1 MATTLKNSVF
11 ISLHF
16 RRLGVSRKV
25 EKNRVDTTADKQL
38 VTLSKRL
45 FRSDTY
51 QRITRIQH
59 QARSY
64 VLSRA
69 VETGLRGAVYA
80 LPTAFVSEVE
90 DKLSEYVEAMK
101 NEVATL
107 CGEWP
112 ELIEVTAREQLG
124 DLYRQCDY
132 QTVAEVAQA
141 FGIEW
146 SYIATDVPGELAN
159 ISSGVFKREREKL
172 EKEFEKA
179 TEYTKAIM
187 RRTCLEF
194 VTAFHGQLQ
203 PTDPTAKKKKPIHR
217 NTLNKLVDFMET
229 FKARNISGDEQM
241 AEAISTM
248 KALLSGIT
256 VQQLRGSETFKT
268 CVAKQIAKTV
278 EAVTELVEDCP
289 VRQIN
294 FDE

>member
-1 MATTLKNSVF
+1 MATLKNSVF

-25 EKNRVDTTADKQL
+25 EKNRVETTADKQL

-45 FRSDTY
+45 FKSDTY

-69 VETGLRGAVYA
+69 IETGLRGAVYA

-101 NEVATL
+101 VEVATL

-124 DLYRQCDY
+124 DLYREGDY
-132 QTVAEVAQA
+132 PTVGQVAQS
-141 FGIEW
+141 FSIEW
-146 SYIATDVPGELAN
+146 SYLATDVPGELAD
-159 ISSGVFKREREKL
+159 ISSGVFQREREKL
-172 EKEFEKA
+172 EREFEKA

-203 PTDPTAKKKKPIHR
+203 PADPTAKKKRPIHST
-217 NTLNKLVDFMET
+217 TLNKLVDFMQT
-229 FKARNISGDEQM
+229 FSVRNIAADDEM
-241 AEAISTM
+241 SAAITTM
-248 KALLSGIT
+248 KALLSGVT
-256 VQQLRGSETFKT
+256 VKQLRGSETFKG
-268 CVAKQIAKTV
+268 CVEKHISKTV
-278 EAVTELVEDCP
+278 ALVAELVEDCP

-294 FDE
+294 FDD

>member
-1 MATTLKNSVF
+1 MATLKNSVF

-16 RRLGVSRKV
+16 RRLGVSRKINKDRV
-25 EKNRVDTTADKQL
+25 ETTANKNL

-45 FRSDTY
+45 FKSDTY
-51 QRITRIQH
+51 QRITRIQN

-69 VETGLRGAVYA
+69 IETGLRGAVYA

-90 DKLSEYVEAMK
+90 DKLSEYVKAMK

-124 DLYRQCDY
+124 DLYRESDY
-132 QTVAEVAQA
+132 PTVGQVAQS

-146 SYIATDVPGELAN
+146 SYLATDVPGELAD

-179 TEYTKAIM
+179 TQYTKAIM

-203 PTDPTAKKKKPIHR
+203 PVDPTAKKKRPIHST
-217 NTLNKLVDFMET
+217 TLNKLVDFMET
-229 FKARNISGDEQM
+229 FSVRNLSGDEQM
-241 AEAISTM
+241 VEAITTM
-248 KALLSGIT
+248 KSLLSGVT
-256 VQQLRGSETFKT
+256 VNQLRSSESFRG
-268 CVAKQIAKTV
+268 CI
-278 EAVTELVEDCP
+278 ESHISDAVLDIGKLVEDCP
-289 VRQIN
+289 VRQIIL
-294 FDE
+294 DD

>member
-1 MATTLKNSVF
+1 MATLKNSVF

-16 RRLGVSRKV
+16 RRLGVSRKINKDRV
-25 EKNRVDTTADKQL
+25 ETTANKNL

-45 FRSDTY
+45 FKSDTY
-51 QRITRIQH
+51 QRITRIQN

-69 VETGLRGAVYA
+69 IETGLRGAVYA

-124 DLYRQCDY
+124 DLYRESDY
-132 QTVAEVAQA
+132 PTVGQVAQS

-146 SYIATDVPGELAN
+146 SYLATDVPGELAD

-179 TEYTKAIM
+179 TQYTKAIM

-203 PTDPTAKKKKPIHR
+203 PVDPTAKKKRPIHST
-217 NTLNKLVDFMET
+217 TLNKLVDFMET
-229 FKARNISGDEQM
+229 FSVRNISGDEQM
-241 AEAISTM
+241 VEAITTM
-248 KALLSGIT
+248 KSLLSGVT
-256 VQQLRGSETFKT
+256 VNQLRGSESFRV
-268 CVAKQIAKTV
+268 CI
-278 EAVTELVEDCP
+278 ESHISDAVLDIGKLVEDCP
-289 VRQIN
+289 VRQIIL
-294 FDE
+294 DD